1 MDAAVERLRPW
12 AWSVSLDA
20 EERQERRSGM
30 ATRAIDA
37 EGAARRRRRTACGA
51 SLADPSRKR
60 YTNVITE
67 AGMRKK
73 LSAIGNSLGL
83 VIEKPIL
90 ELLDFTRDTELDM
103 TTDGERLIIAP
114 VRKGK
119 RERVT
124 AALARALVAHDQSLR
139 KLAK

>member
-1 MDAAVERLRPW
+1 
-12 AWSVSLDA
+12 
-20 EERQERRSGM
+20 
-30 ATRAIDA
+30 
-37 EGAARRRRRTACGA
+37 
-51 SLADPSRKR
+51 
-60 YTNVITE
+60 
-67 AGMRKK
+67 MRKK

-90 ELLDFTRDTELDM
+90 ELLDIDRETELDM

-114 VRKGK
+114 VRRGK
-119 RERVT
+119 RERAK